1 MIHEDTMAL
10 LVIILRIKKHFYIQ
24 KQKIIWNLAESV
36 EIHAG
41 MKTAPSLL
49 KKKNHEKMI
58 IVSLDEKT
66 AITIYRIIKLTL
78 KYAKKRTR
86 GNVRKTY

>member
-1 MIHEDTMAL
+1 MAL
-10 LVIILRIKKHFYIQ
+10 LVIILRGYKRFLYP
-24 KQKIIWNLAESV
+24 KI
-36 EIHAG
+36 
-41 MKTAPSLL
+41 
-49 KKKNHEKMI
+49 EKMT

-66 AITIYRIIKLTL
+66 SVTIYRVIKLTL

>member
-10 LVIILRIKKHFYIQ
+10 LVIILRIKKRFLYP
-24 KQKIIWNLAESV
+24 KI
-36 EIHAG
+36 
-41 MKTAPSLL
+41 
-49 KKKNHEKMI
+49 EKMI

-66 AITIYRIIKLTL
+66 SVTIYRVIKLTL

>member
-1 MIHEDTMAL
+1 
-10 LVIILRIKKHFYIQ
+10 
-24 KQKIIWNLAESV
+24 
-36 EIHAG
+36 
-41 MKTAPSLL
+41 
-49 KKKNHEKMI
+49 MI

>member
-10 LVIILRIKKHFYIQ
+10 LVIILRIKKKRFLYP
-24 KQKIIWNLAESV
+24 KI
-36 EIHAG
+36 
-41 MKTAPSLL
+41 
-49 KKKNHEKMI
+49 EKMI
-58 IVSLDEKT
+58 ILSLDEK
-66 AITIYRIIKLTL
+66 AAVTIYRVIKLTL

>member
-10 LVIILRIKKHFYIQ
+10 LVIILRGYKRFLYP
-24 KQKIIWNLAESV
+24 KI
-36 EIHAG
+36 
-41 MKTAPSLL
+41 
-49 KKKNHEKMI
+49 EKMT

-66 AITIYRIIKLTL
+66 SVTIYRVIKLTL